1 MKTEKNENEPTASEV
16 LEGFNFR
23 LSSSFGQDF
32 RLALSSVKDPP
43 RIRHSRFTEKKID
56 EAAKELKKLKE
67 VFERDKNR
75 LGLD

>member
-1 MKTEKNENEPTASEV
+1 MKVPNTFS
-16 LEGFNFR
+16 
-23 LSSSFGQDF
+23 QDF
-32 RLALSSVKDPP
+32 RLALSSIKKPP